1 MVYIGLF
8 ILLAMLAPLDLVGN
22 DQQATKRK
30 IFYGI
35 LLLLIV
41 ISSIRWETG
50 PDWDSYHNFYTEID
64 QFVADPETNFFEPG
78 FTAINYLFHWM
89 GMPYS
94 VLLTFF
100 AVITIGLKGLV
111 FLRHGR
117 MLFILLFLYFSYYL
131 ADVLSVRQFMAV
143 SINLFSLSFIERR
156 KIWPFLLCT
165 VLAVSIHIASLL
177 FFMAYWLYHV
187 RLSNRVM
194 IWALAVSLV
203 LGLIDFATPLIEIFA
218 RLTGVDSIFID
229 KVLKYGEEGLD
240 TSHANP
246 YVSYALG
253 VLKRSFIL
261 PILFI
266 ARKWIKPMYIAR
278 YQSYLQLLVFGNILY
293 FIFIL
298 TIPVITRLA
307 LPFLYLE
314 IFLLGY
320 MVISA
325 KDWHLKVGMIAALL
339 LFGGFRLYMFMLPY
353 MDLYQP
359 FQTIFT
365 QKLLYNRF

>member
-8 ILLAMLAPLDLVGN
+8 ILLALLAPLDLVN
-22 DQQATKRK
+22 ADQQATKRK
-30 IFYGI
+30 IFYGVI
-35 LLLLIV
+35 LLLILL
-41 ISSIRWETG
+41 SSIRWETG

-64 QFVADPETNFFEPG
+64 QFVAHPETNFFEPG
-78 FTAINYLFHWM
+78 FTAINYSFHWM
-89 GMPYS
+89 GLPYS

-100 AVITIGLKGLV
+100 AIITIGLKSLV
-111 FLRHGR
+111 FMRHGR

-143 SINLFSLSFIERR
+143 SINLFAFTYIERR
-156 KIWPFLLCT
+156 KLLPFLLLT
-165 VLAVSIHIASLL
+165 ALSVSIHIASLL
-177 FFMAYWLYHV
+177 FFLAYWIYHI
-187 RLSNRVM
+187 RLTNRTM
-194 IWALAVSLV
+194 ILALCTSLL
-203 LGLIDFATPLIEIFA
+203 LGLIDFTTPLIELFA
-218 RLTGVDSIFID
+218 RSLGIDSVFID
-229 KVLKYGEEGLD
+229 KVLRYGEEGLD

-246 YVSYALG
+246 YISYALG

-261 PILFI
+261 PLLFLG
-266 ARKWIKPMYIAR
+266 RKWVKPIYLDR
-278 YQSYLQLLVFGNILY
+278 YQSYLQMLVVGNLIY
-293 FIFIL
+293 FVFIL

-307 LPFLYLE
+307 LPFLYME

-320 MVISA
+320 LVISV
-325 KDWHLKVGMIAALL
+325 KDWHLKVGMIAALI
-339 LFGGFRLYMFMLPY
+339 LFGAFRLYLFMLPY